1 MSEVGLLTVDELAAR
16 SGVTVRTI
24 RFYAGRGL
32 LPPPTLRGR
41 LGLYGKDHLA
51 RLELVSELSSLG
63 FTLAAIERFL
73 QRLPASAGAEEL
85 ALQRALLTPWL
96 PEQLEEVDRPE
107 LQRRAGRALSDDELA
122 ALEALGVL
130 ERAGGD
136 GQIRLHGSA
145 SLAVGLESLE
155 MGLPPRV
162 LRRSHELIAQHT
174 AALAEDLMRLFQAE
188 VLQPYRDS
196 ARQAQ
201 DRARLQDLLTR
212 LKPITVRGVVTAF
225 GRAVNRTIRERLG

>member
-1 MSEVGLLTVDELAAR
+1 MSQPDLLTVEDLAAR

-73 QRLPASAGAEEL
+73 ERLPASVGAEEL
-85 ALQRALLTPWL
+85 ALQRALLAPWV
-96 PEQLEEVDRPE
+96 PEQLEDLDRAE
-107 LQRRAGRALSDDELA
+107 LEQRAGRSLSDDEIS

-130 ERAGGD
+130 DQAGTD
-136 GQIRLHGSA
+136 GRIRLHGSA

-155 MGLPPRV
+155 MGLPPEV
-162 LRRSHELIAQHT
+162 LRRSNELIAQHT
-174 AALAEDLMRLFQAE
+174 AALAEDLMRLFQDQ
-188 VLQPYRDS
+188 VLQPYRD
-196 ARQAQ
+196 RGHPAQ
-201 DRARLQDLLTR
+201 ERERLQELLTR

-225 GRAVNRTIRERLG
+225 GQAINRTIRERLG

>member
-1 MSEVGLLTVDELAAR
+1 MSQADLLTVEELAAR

-73 QRLPASAGAEEL
+73 DRLPVSVGAEEL
-85 ALQRALLTPWL
+85 ALQRALLAPWV
-96 PEQLEEVDRPE
+96 PEQLEEVERGE
-107 LQRRAGRALSDDELA
+107 LERRAGRTLSDAELT

-130 ERAGGD
+130 DRAAGD
-136 GQIRLHGSA
+136 GRIRLHGSA

-155 MGLPPRV
+155 MGLPPEV
-162 LRRSHELIAQHT
+162 LRRSHELIARHT
-174 AALAEDLMRLFQAE
+174 AALAGDLMRLFQDE
-188 VLQPYRDS
+188 VLQPYRDRGHP
-196 ARQAQ
+196 AAERDQ
-201 DRARLQDLLTR
+201 LQELLTR

-225 GRAVNRTIRERLG
+225 GRAINRTIRERLG

>member
-1 MSEVGLLTVDELAAR
+1 MSQPDLLTVEDLAAR

-73 QRLPASAGAEEL
+73 ERLPASVGAEEL
-85 ALQRALLTPWL
+85 ALQRALLAPWV
-96 PEQLEEVDRPE
+96 PEQLEDLDRAE
-107 LQRRAGRALSDDELA
+107 LEQRAGRSLSDDEIS

-130 ERAGGD
+130 DQAGTD
-136 GQIRLHGSA
+136 GRIRLHGSA

-155 MGLPPRV
+155 MGLPPEV
-162 LRRSHELIAQHT
+162 LRRSNELIAQHT
-174 AALAEDLMRLFQAE
+174 AALAEDLMRLFQDQ
-188 VLQPYRDS
+188 VLQPYRD
-196 ARQAQ
+196 RGHPAQ
-201 DRARLQDLLTR
+201 ERERLQELLTR

-225 GRAVNRTIRERLG
+225 GRAINRTIRERLG

>member
-1 MSEVGLLTVDELAAR
+1 MSQPDLLTVEDLAAR

-73 QRLPASAGAEEL
+73 ERLPASVGAEEL
-85 ALQRALLTPWL
+85 ALQRALLAPWV
-96 PEQLEEVDRPE
+96 PEQLEDLDRAE
-107 LQRRAGRALSDDELA
+107 LEQRAGRSLSDDDLT

-130 ERAGGD
+130 DQAGID
-136 GQIRLHGSA
+136 GRIRLHGSA

-155 MGLPPRV
+155 MGLPPEV
-162 LRRSHELIAQHT
+162 LRRSNELIARHT
-174 AALAEDLMRLFQAE
+174 ASLAEDLMRLFQDE
-188 VLQPYRDS
+188 VLQPYRD
-196 ARQAQ
+196 RGHPAQ
-201 DRARLQDLLTR
+201 ERERLQELLTR

-225 GRAVNRTIRERLG
+225 GRAINRTIRERLG

>member
-1 MSEVGLLTVDELAAR
+1 MSQPDLLTVEDLAAR

-73 QRLPASAGAEEL
+73 ERLPASVGAEEL
-85 ALQRALLTPWL
+85 ALQRALLAPWV
-96 PEQLEEVDRPE
+96 PEQLEDLDRAE
-107 LQRRAGRALSDDELA
+107 LEQRAGRSLSDDELT

-130 ERAGGD
+130 DQAGID
-136 GQIRLHGSA
+136 GRIRLHGSA

-155 MGLPPRV
+155 MGLPPEV
-162 LRRSHELIAQHT
+162 LRRSNELIAQHT
-174 AALAEDLMRLFQAE
+174 AALAEDLMRLFQDQ
-188 VLQPYRDS
+188 VLQPYRD
-196 ARQAQ
+196 RGHPAQ
-201 DRARLQDLLTR
+201 ERERLQELLTR

-225 GRAVNRTIRERLG
+225 GRAINRTIRERLG